1 MNAVIIEDSKV
12 IRAMIKMI
20 LEQLDIEVVGEAE
33 DGIAGLEQVLAIKP
47 DLITLD
53 LNMPKLN
60 GDEVI
65 RWVKKSNLNTK
76 ICVVSSMDEAETERI
91 KDAGAD
97 GYITKPVTLQ
107 KMIRFCYE
115 SGLKQI

>member
-1 MNAVIIEDSKV
+1 MNAVIVEDSKV

-20 LEQLDIEVVGEAE
+20 LEQLEIKVIGEAA
-33 DGIAGLEQVLAIKP
+33 DGIAGLEKILELKP
-47 DLITLD
+47 DLVTLD

-65 RWVKKSNLNTK
+65 RWVKKSNIDTK
-76 ICVVSSMDEAETERI
+76 ICVISSLDDEETERI
-91 KDAGAD
+91 MLAGAD
-97 GYITKPVTLQ
+97 GYITKPISLQ

-115 SGLKQI
+115 SGLKEF